1 MEMQVPENYSRNIKM
16 DIPHESISTAV
27 SLYSLS
33 YENTLQ
39 ASSHYSDRYM
49 ASHHFLCLP
58 HPAVVQ
64 AYLLAFH
71 LQKNPVV
78 LSFSEEIHH
87 HWNTQNVQTVPGF
100 YENSVRWYAS

>member
-1 MEMQVPENYSRNIKM
+1 MEIQVPENYSRNIKM
-16 DIPHESISTAV
+16 DIPDESISTAV

-39 ASSHYSDRYM
+39 ASSHYSNRYT
-49 ASHHFLCLP
+49 ASRRSLYLP
-58 HPAVVQ
+58 HLVATQ
-64 AYLLAFH
+64 AYLSAFH

-87 HWNTQNVQTVPGF
+87 H
-100 YENSVRWYAS
+100 